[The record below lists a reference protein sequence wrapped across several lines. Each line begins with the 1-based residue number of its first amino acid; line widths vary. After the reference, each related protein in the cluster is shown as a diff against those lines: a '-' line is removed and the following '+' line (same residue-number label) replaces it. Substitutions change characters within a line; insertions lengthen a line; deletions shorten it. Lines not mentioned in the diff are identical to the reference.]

1 VSLSLGRLR
10 PWRAPKPEPDPEGR
24 MTLIEHL
31 RELRSRLMKA
41 VGAIVLGAIVAWFF
55 YDELFSLLRD
65 PLQAAIAHI
74 NAGRPPGDKIDAK
87 LIFSDVAGPLMMQLK
102 ISGIAG
108 LVATSPVWLYQIW
121 AFIVPGLHRNER
133 KWSMVFVGTAAPL
146 FVGGVVVGYFA
157 MPKGL
162 TVLIDFTP
170 SGVSN
175 YPAVDVY
182 LSFILRLLLVF
193 GAAFEIP
200 IFVVLLNLVGVLTV
214 ARLKKVRAWVVF
226 GIFVFAAVATPSTDP
241 VTMLLLAAP
250 MTVLYLLSELIARYI
265 ERRRR
270 ARLVAQGIDMDEIES
285 AGRFDDD

>member
-1 VSLSLGRLR
+1 
-10 PWRAPKPEPDPEGR
+10 

-31 RELRSRLMKA
+31 RELRGRLLKA

-55 YDELFSLLRD
+55 YDQLFALLRD
-65 PLQAAIAHI
+65 PLLNAIHAI
-74 NAGRPPGDKIDAK
+74 NAGRPKSEQIDAK

-102 ISGIAG
+102 ISAIAG
-108 LVATSPVWLYQIW
+108 LVATSPIWLYQVW
-121 AFIVPGLHRNER
+121 GFIVPGLHRNER
-133 KWSMVFVGTAAPL
+133 KWSMVFVATAAPL
-146 FVGGVVVGYFA
+146 FISGVVVGYFA

-170 SGVSN
+170 VGVSN

-200 IFVVLLNLVGVLTV
+200 IFVVLLNIVGVLPV

-241 VTMLLLAAP
+241 VTMLLLALP

-270 ARLVAQGIDMDEIES
+270 ARLVAQGIDMDEIER